1 MSRVY
6 KKLAKKRKSPVRKGP
21 QGDRPWGPFC
31 YACVYLQSI
40 SCETLECTAHSVCL
54 STRKPRFFEDPLSEP
69 SISSELR
76 TVWIGTLHILKGF
89 EKNWVCSI
97 NGETIARNFRV
108 LRLTWVTDRR
118 PIYISWLEIV
128 RKIVMTMTTATK
140 LTICAIVA
148 FSCWSVRWLWDRSR
162 VAQETGSSIFS
173 SSYCG
178 IWLRNKKYCEFRD
191 EKDLL

>member
-1 MSRVY
+1 MASANVSRRERHEYIGPTSLKLLYEMYIYIYISPKRYMSRVY

-54 STRKPRFFEDPLSEP
+54 STRKPRFFEDLLSEP

-118 PIYISWLEIV
+118 PIYIS
-128 RKIVMTMTTATK
+128 
-140 LTICAIVA
+140 
-148 FSCWSVRWLWDRSR
+148 
-162 VAQETGSSIFS
+162 
-173 SSYCG
+173 
-178 IWLRNKKYCEFRD
+178 
-191 EKDLL
+191 